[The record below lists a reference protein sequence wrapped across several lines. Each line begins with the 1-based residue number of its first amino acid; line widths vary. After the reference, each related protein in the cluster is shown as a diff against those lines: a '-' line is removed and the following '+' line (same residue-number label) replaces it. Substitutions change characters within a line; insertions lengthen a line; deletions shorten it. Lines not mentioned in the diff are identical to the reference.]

1 MSLELLN
8 DYYVPGPVLNIF
20 LILSQLIVIAIC
32 EIGSFPTTQINQ
44 LRQEDTYTCMIHCI
58 SV

>member
-20 LILSQLIVIAIC
+20 VILSQLILIAIC
-32 EIGSFPTTQINQ
+32 EISSLPTTQINQ
-44 LRQEDTYTCMIHCI
+44 LRQEGTYTCMIHCI